1 MRGVFGIL
9 GLLVVVLI
17 VGVLVKKQLGSGVAP
32 APSITAAVPG
42 GPPINTSAPPKQQV
56 EQFKQAVEGAMQQP
70 RAPADEG
77 K

>member
-9 GLLVVVLI
+9 GLLVVVAI
-17 VGVLVKKQLGSGVAP
+17 VGVLAKKQLGSGVAP
-32 APSITAAVPG
+32 TSAATSVPG
-42 GPPINTSAPPKQQV
+42 APAINTAAPPKQQV

-70 RAPADEG
+70 RAPADES

>member
-9 GLLVVVLI
+9 GLLVVVAI

-32 APSITAAVPG
+32 APATTAAVPG
-42 GPPINTSAPPKQQV
+42 SPAIDTSAPPKQQV

-70 RAPADEG
+70 RAPADDT